1 MEKNMKKILSLVFVL
16 VLSSMVFADVR
27 LPDTPKPTPTPKGKQ
42 IYMRIQVD
50 SAVSEPTLTIS
61 KGSLKKLKAVLD
73 EVDLDA
79 NDNVAQIE
87 TEQATPSVSK
97 TQSVMAG
104 VFLSLAFVFGGIWF
118 VRSKSKVALGI
129 IGIAI
134 LGTAAT
140 ITYANVRPPQLFKF
154 NSSIFSS
161 EMGGYGYAQDKVRI
175 KIIEQSGN
183 DMTLSIPRQ
192 AENTSSKDGE

>member
-1 MEKNMKKILSLVFVL
+1 MKKILSLVFVL
-16 VLSSMVFADVR
+16 VLSSVAFADVR
-27 LPDTPKPTPTPKGKQ
+27 LPDTPKPTPKGKQ
-42 IYMRIQVD
+42 ISMKIQVD
-50 SAVSEPTLTIS
+50 SAFDEPTLTIS
-61 KGSLKKLKAVLD
+61 KNSLKKLKAVLD

-87 TEQATPSVSK
+87 TEQVTPSVSK

-104 VFLSLAFVFGGIWF
+104 VFLSLAFVFGGVWF
-118 VRSKSKVALGI
+118 LRSKSKVALGI
-129 IGIAI
+129 IGIAV

-154 NSSIFSS
+154 NSGIFNS
-161 EMGGYGYAQDKVRI
+161 EMSGYGYAQDKVRI
-175 KIIEQSGN
+175 KIVDMSGT

-192 AENTSSKDGE
+192 EENGSSKDGE